1 MCKRYLS
8 VTIYILFILSTCFN
22 RRMETT
28 QKSDSTQKSVMP
40 PRHRVDTYIYRV
52 LTSVPTFCAR
62 LTLTAHRTCRAHA
75 VDHFLPGCPKKK
87 WVHENVSFC
96 SVYDG
101 QFHLCM
107 YLLCGRVDPLCVFI
121 LCQCAYKWEALT
133 PWTSTI
139 LNIFRGVNIS
149 YYKAHWLGTWQQ
161 HCNDYTKIMAKPS
174 VYSVIPMTGYLNE
187 PIKLIHND
195 SNYNLI
201 IF

>member
-87 WVHENVSFC
+87 WVHENVSFLQC
-96 SVYDG
+96 LRRPVPPLYVSTLWPRLLELTFCVSLFCASV
-101 QFHLCM
+101 L
-107 YLLCGRVDPLCVFI
+107 I
-121 LCQCAYKWEALT
+121 
-133 PWTSTI
+133 
-139 LNIFRGVNIS
+139 
-149 YYKAHWLGTWQQ
+149 
-161 HCNDYTKIMAKPS
+161 
-174 VYSVIPMTGYLNE
+174 NE
-187 PIKLIHND
+187 RHSPPEHPP
-195 SNYNLI
+195 
-201 IF
+201 F